1 MDKVILNLQ
10 RLQADTYIL
19 MLKTHNF
26 HWNVSGPFFQSLHT
40 LFENQYNE
48 LFLAVDEIA
57 ERIKSLEGKALGRY
71 KDFQKLSSIED
82 SKEEVYQGMI
92 KDLIHSNNEVV
103 KTAKGLLKIAQG
115 KDEASADLAIK
126 RIQIHEKNLW
136 MLRSH
141 LK

>member
-1 MDKVILNLQ
+1 MDKIILNLQ

-40 LFENQYNE
+40 LFEIQYNE

-57 ERIKSLEGKALGRY
+57 ERIKSLDGIALGRY
-71 KDFQKLSSIED
+71 KDFQKLSAIED
-82 SKEEVYQGMI
+82 SKELAYQGMI

-103 KTAKGLLKIAQG
+103 KTAKTLLKVAQG

-136 MLRSH
+136 MLKSH